1 MNKIRIKGAAQHN
14 LKNINVDI
22 PRDQLVVITGV
33 SGSGKSSLAFDTI
46 YAEGQRRYVE
56 SLSTYARQFIGQMDK
71 PDVESIEGLSPAIA
85 IEQRAAAH
93 NPRSTV
99 GTVTEIYDYLRLLFA
114 RVGIP
119 HCHKCGR
126 EIKSQSIDA
135 MLEMILAYP
144 VGQRLTILA
153 PLARGK
159 KGEFQKE
166 FKKLLKDGYVRVRVD
181 GEVRELAEEIILDKN
196 KRHDIDV
203 VIDRLIVKEGIRK
216 RLRDSLETASGL
228 SDGLVRVALIGGEE
242 VLFSERYACPDCGV
256 SLTELAPR
264 MFSFNSPYGACPDC
278 GGLGTRMYFAEELV
292 VPDTSLS
299 VREGAIVPWSGRH
312 SLHYFQT
319 IDALA
324 EHYGF
329 DINTPF
335 EKLPEAIRNA
345 LLRGS
350 GDEKIRFY
358 ADRGGRRYFH
368 TRPFEGV
375 LNQLDRR
382 YKETTSLHIRLD
394 LSRYIN
400 LRECPTCLGARLK
413 KESLSITVGGK
424 NIYEVCRMPI
434 RACLDFLLAIPFT
447 PQEIQVTERV
457 MKEIRQRLC
466 FLLDVGMDYLS
477 LDRASGSLSGGEGQ
491 RIRLATQIGSGLV
504 GVLYVLDEPTVGL
517 HQRDNVRLIAT
528 LKRLR
533 DMGNT
538 VLVVEHD
545 QDMMMESDQII
556 DIGPGAGVDG
566 GEVVFQGTPAEI
578 CASPTSLTGAF
589 LSGRKSIALP
599 SRRRSGTGR
608 HIVIEGAH
616 EHNLRE
622 IDIRIPVGV
631 VTAVTGVSGSG
642 KSTMVIE
649 TLYKVLARRFNLE
662 KTGGG
667 KIRRIVDL
675 GGIERIILMNQQ
687 PIGRT
692 PRSNPATYTG
702 IFSPIRDLFTGL
714 PESRLRGYKPGRF
727 SFNVKGGRCEAC
739 EGNGLIKIEMHF
751 LPDVYVTCDVCHGHR
766 FNPDTLDV
774 RYKDKNIAEV
784 LDMTVQQ
791 ALGFF
796 EHIPA
801 IRGKL
806 QLLYDVGLGY
816 IRLGQSATTLSGGEA
831 QRIKLSREL
840 GKRMNSNTLYI
851 LDEPTI
857 GLHFSDIQKLM
868 EVLMR
873 LVDMGNTVLVIE
885 HNLDVIKS
893 ADHIIDLGPE
903 GGPGGGRIIASG
915 TPEEVSRIKHS
926 YTGQFLRKV
935 LATERHGESQGIPT
949 VSPENTGI
957 DAGFSIDGKG
967 RLPLECP

>member
-1 MNKIRIKGAAQHN
+1 MNYIQIKGASQHN

-22 PRDQLVVITGV
+22 PRDRLVVITGV

-85 IEQRAAAH
+85 IEQRTAAH

-114 RVGIP
+114 RIGVP
-119 HCHKCGR
+119 HCHRCGK
-126 EIKSQSIDA
+126 EIRSQSIDT
-135 MLEMILAYP
+135 MLETILAWP
-144 VGQRLTILA
+144 VNTRLTILA
-153 PLARGK
+153 PIARGK

-166 FKKLLKDGYVRVRVD
+166 LKKLLKEGYIRVRVD
-181 GEVRELAEEIILDKN
+181 GEIRELAEEILLDKN
-196 KRHDIDV
+196 KRHNIDV

-216 RLRDSLETASGL
+216 RLRDSLETAAGL
-228 SDGLVRVALIGGEE
+228 SDGLVRVSVSGSEE

-256 SLTELAPR
+256 SIPELAPR

-278 GGLGTRMYFAEELV
+278 SGLGTRMYFDEELV
-292 VPDTSLS
+292 VPDGGMSI
-299 VREGAIVPWSGRH
+299 REGAIVPWSGRH

-324 EHYGF
+324 EHYHF
-329 DINTPF
+329 DINMPF
-335 EKLPEAIRNA
+335 EKLPEAIRNV

-350 GDEKIRFY
+350 GREAIRFY
-358 ADRGGRRYFH
+358 ADRGGRRFFY

-382 YKETTSLHIRLD
+382 YKETTSLHVRMD

-400 LRECPTCLGARLK
+400 LRECPTCRGARLK
-413 KESLSITVGGK
+413 KEILSVTVGGK
-424 NIYEVCRMPI
+424 NIYEVCGLPI
-434 RACLDFLLAIPFT
+434 RACLDFITGIPLS
-447 PQEIQVTERV
+447 PQEIQVTERI
-457 MKEIRQRLC
+457 MKEIRQRLR

-477 LDRASGSLSGGEGQ
+477 LERSSGSLSGGEGQ

-504 GVLYVLDEPTVGL
+504 GVLYILDEPTVGL

-545 QDMMMESDQII
+545 QDMMMVSDQII

-566 GEVVFQGTPAEI
+566 GEVVFQGTPEEACRSEV
-578 CASPTSLTGAF
+578 SLTGAY
-589 LSGRKSIALP
+589 LSGRKFIEIP
-599 SRRRSGTGR
+599 KKRRRAAGR
-608 HIVIEGAH
+608 FIVLEGAH
-616 EHNLRE
+616 KNNLRNV
-622 IDIRIPVGV
+622 DIRIPVGIFTV
-631 VTAVTGVSGSG
+631 VTGVSGSG
-642 KSTMVIE
+642 KSSMVIE
-649 TLYKVLARRFNLE
+649 TLYRVMARRLNQDR
-662 KTGGG
+662 TGDG
-667 KIRRIVDL
+667 KIRRVVDL
-675 GGIERIILMNQQ
+675 GGIERVILMNQQ

-751 LPDVYVTCDVCHGHR
+751 LPDVYVTCDVCHGRR

-774 RYKDKNIAEV
+774 RYKDKNISEV

-791 ALGFF
+791 ALVFF
-796 EHIPA
+796 ENIPV

-857 GLHFSDIQKLM
+857 GLHFADIHKLLD
-868 EVLMR
+868 VLGR
-873 LVDMGNTVLVIE
+873 LTEMGNTIVVIE

-893 ADHIIDLGPE
+893 ADYIIDLGPE
-903 GGPGGGRIIASG
+903 GGPGGGRIVAAG
-915 TPEEVSRIKHS
+915 APEEVARTEGS
-926 YTGQFLRKV
+926 YTGLFLRKI
-935 LATERHGESQGIPT
+935 LG
-949 VSPENTGI
+949 
-957 DAGFSIDGKG
+957 
-967 RLPLECP
+967 L